1 MPKSLAHLRGHEPAV
16 IAVAPIIKIAG
27 ALFAA
32 VVIIAAVL
40 YLLLRFEVMPHE
52 AQVAARQGAVPP
64 PPRLQVHAPDDLR
77 DLRRQ
82 KQALL
87 ESYQWLDPAH
97 TVARV
102 PIERAMQIY
111 AQQNAARSSASE
123 RR

>member
-1 MPKSLAHLRGHEPAV
+1 V

-27 ALFAA
+27 ALFGA
-32 VVIIAAVL
+32 VVVIAAVL
-40 YLLLRFEVMPHE
+40 YLLLRFDVMPHQ
-52 AQVAARQGAVPP
+52 AQVAARQGPTPP

-77 DLRRQ
+77 VLRLQ

-111 AQQNAARSSASE
+111 EQQKAAHSGAAETR
-123 RR
+123 

>member
-1 MPKSLAHLRGHEPAV
+1 LRVQLGHEPAV

-32 VVIIAAVL
+32 VVVIAAVL
-40 YLLLRFEVMPHE
+40 YLLLRFDVMPHQ
-52 AQVAARQGAVPP
+52 AQAAARQGPVPP
-64 PPRLQVHAPDDLR
+64 PPRLQMHAPDDLR
-77 DLRRQ
+77 VLRLQ

-111 AQQNAARSSASE
+111 EQQKAAHSGAAETR
-123 RR
+123 

>member
-1 MPKSLAHLRGHEPAV
+1 MPRLKAQPGHEPAV
-16 IAVAPIIKIAG
+16 IAAAPIVKIAA
-27 ALFAA
+27 ALFAG

-40 YLLLRFEVMPHE
+40 YLLLRFEVMPHQ
-52 AQVAARQGAVPP
+52 AQVAARQGPVPP

-77 DLRRQ
+77 VLRLQ

-97 TVARV
+97 TAARV

-111 AQQNAARSSASE
+111 EQQKGAHSGASE
-123 RR
+123 IR